1 MKVTKD
7 FHNLVYWLKY
17 SSVLIYLRPKS
28 INFAYSSMLVKK
40 KKATSTNSIQEYVL
54 NLWVDIVQSF
64 YQKWKLKF
72 AIDYEIPDKC

>member
-1 MKVTKD
+1 MRCI
-7 FHNLVYWLKY
+7 FLMFIESNE
-17 SSVLIYLRPKS
+17 
-28 INFAYSSMLVKK
+28 
-40 KKATSTNSIQEYVL
+40 ATSTNSIQEYVL